1 MTAPRFTFQEAGYS
15 CWNTYRFYDDR
26 IERDWWTVSL
36 RRGKETYPVGSIS
49 GQISE
54 QTTFA
59 YGLKG
64 TLKSLATYIVLA
76 LVFRLGFTNVI
87 LNRVGLLFCVLAGL
101 STILAVMKLKKDT
114 WLYVKKIDGSTL
126 FGVREKGVKSISCDD
141 FVREIK
147 RYVKEG

>member
-1 MTAPRFTFQEAGYS
+1 M
-15 CWNTYRFYDDR
+15 
-26 IERDWWTVSL
+26 
-36 RRGKETYPVGSIS
+36 
-49 GQISE
+49 
-54 QTTFA
+54 
-59 YGLKG
+59 
-64 TLKSLATYIVLA
+64 KSLATYIVLA